1 MQKYAKLCKYF
12 MQNYAKLRKIQ
23 QNYANTLRKIAQ
35 NYANAV
41 TQNYADI
48 TQNHENALR
57 KITQNYANKFTQK
70 LRKHFRFTQL
80 DYADIT
86 QTLRKINYAIITHIT
101 QSLRK

>member
-1 MQKYAKLCKYF
+1 MLYAKLRKIT
-12 MQNYAKLRKIQ
+12 QNYAMLYAKLRKIQ
-23 QNYANTLRKIAQ
+23 QNYANTLRKNTQ
-35 NYANAV
+35 NYSNDLRKI
-41 TQNYADI
+41 TQNYA
-48 TQNHENALR
+48 NALR